1 MADKTIPLNWLH
13 VPENTDTRIL
23 EAVLRALGWCND
35 LLEGTLWTTHTVN
48 GECTLQRTINEHLVT
63 LYPMEAASMDLGME
77 TRYSPGH
84 LPIEVNNTSVCVRS
98 RPSHEPPLH
107 TDMVASVIL
116 LLADDDVDP
125 AAIPKTLHA
134 ILTDEQRAALPP
146 QRSQRARTVPG
157 QPSTSGREFL
167 PEARILALIE
177 QHPNATFSVQFERR
191 DGTLRNMIAR
201 RNDDFCAREEE
212 GNGEVST
219 ATFGYNPADYHLASV
234 IDVPLGEYRMLAT
247 DRVTEM
253 TIGGETMRTDSA
265 E

>member
-1 MADKTIPLNWLH
+1 MADKTIPLNWLNA
-13 VPENTDTRIL
+13 PEHTDRKL
-23 EAVLRALGWCND
+23 REPVLRALGWCND
-35 LLEGTLWTTHTVN
+35 LLEGTLWKTHTVN
-48 GECTLQRTINEHLVT
+48 GQCTLQRTINEHIIT
-63 LYPMEAASMDLGME
+63 LDPLEAANMDLGLE
-77 TRYSPGH
+77 SRYSPGH

-125 AAIPKTLHA
+125 ATIPKTLHG

-146 QRSQRARTVPG
+146 QRSQRARTAPG
-157 QPSTSGREFL
+157 QPSTSGRDFL
-167 PEARILALIE
+167 PEARILELIQ

-201 RNDDFCAREEE
+201 RNVAFDAHDDEDNVEEAT
-212 GNGEVST
+212 V
-219 ATFGYNPADYHLASV
+219 TFGYNPADYHLESV

>member
-35 LLEGTLWTTHTVN
+35 LLEGTLWTTHMVN

-146 QRSQRARTVPG
+146 SEANVHASSQVNPPHRG
-157 QPSTSGREFL
+157 
-167 PEARILALIE
+167 
-177 QHPNATFSVQFERR
+177 
-191 DGTLRNMIAR
+191 
-201 RNDDFCAREEE
+201 
-212 GNGEVST
+212 VSSYPKQG
-219 ATFGYNPADYHLASV
+219 FW
-234 IDVPLGEYRMLAT
+234 R
-247 DRVTEM
+247 
-253 TIGGETMRTDSA
+253 
-265 E
+265 